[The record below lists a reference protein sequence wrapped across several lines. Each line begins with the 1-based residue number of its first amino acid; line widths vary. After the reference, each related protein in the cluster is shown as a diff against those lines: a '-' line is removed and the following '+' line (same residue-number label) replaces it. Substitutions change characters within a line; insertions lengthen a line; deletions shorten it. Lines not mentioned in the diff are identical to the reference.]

1 MLGSSAVERTTVNRL
16 VAGSI
21 PARAARV
28 INSAVEFLLYTE
40 AVGGSNPS
48 SPIILHKYFMNEF
61 IKKLNEIEEKLNH
74 VSNQMQELREAVRG
88 APNSIE
94 ELPVPE
100 FYEHPWYKYKREEL
114 IASGI
119 YQQPEREETTAA

>member
-1 MLGSSAVERTTVNRL
+1 
-16 VAGSI
+16 
-21 PARAARV
+21 
-28 INSAVEFLLYTE
+28 
-40 AVGGSNPS
+40 
-48 SPIILHKYFMNEF
+48 MNEF

-94 ELPVPE
+94 ELPVSE

-114 IASGI
+114 IASGN
-119 YQQPEREETTAA
+119 YTEPERKETTAA

>member
-1 MLGSSAVERTTVNRL
+1 
-16 VAGSI
+16 
-21 PARAARV
+21 
-28 INSAVEFLLYTE
+28 
-40 AVGGSNPS
+40 
-48 SPIILHKYFMNEF
+48 MNEF

-94 ELPVPE
+94 ELPVSE

-114 IASGI
+114 IASGN
-119 YQQPEREETTAA
+119 YTEPEGKETTAA

>member
-1 MLGSSAVERTTVNRL
+1 
-16 VAGSI
+16 
-21 PARAARV
+21 
-28 INSAVEFLLYTE
+28 
-40 AVGGSNPS
+40 
-48 SPIILHKYFMNEF
+48 MNEF

-94 ELPVPE
+94 ELPVSE

-114 IASGI
+114 IASGN
-119 YQQPEREETTAA
+119 YTES